1 MKLPA
6 LVIAVFSVLY
16 LPAQIQVAS
25 EKNSPD
31 YRHQAYYGA
40 RFLLEDKT
48 GYYLFANNNAALS
61 YQHLNRELEIDREEI
76 ITNAYKRTGGRKPM
90 TAFCNQDEIIELS
103 YDVQTPGNI
112 INYFAQK
119 IDLHTLKPKGDAKL
133 LYSVSDYSSS
143 DLVSADGT
151 NIREF
156 DFTCSGRGFC
166 LVNYKPDS
174 FSLRNNLLRYELYF
188 CDSSLNV
195 TARRVI
201 QLDQGYMLHEV
212 THFQSSKALLKWRK
226 RINPKREPDLM
237 VLVSATEPGLRYLRP
252 DLQGKEVNNFYV
264 QELQEGELAVSG
276 YYTDPQTKATLG
288 MFLFLYQPA
297 DLKLIR
303 SALYPIDIRFHY
315 AGATPE
321 QRAKRQFQHQIT
333 HLYEADSGRIVLIGE
348 FRSYE
353 QAVSTLRTQNQQGK
367 NATFTQQDNWS
378 TANPESK
385 IQQHARERNMPATRV
400 SRGVVRNGNDQYIH
414 GASYAYCIDSDGSL
428 KWTNLIPV
436 NQTAGF
442 GESEFISVAYTFH
455 NNALYLVYNDQIDGH
470 IKSTITSST
479 IIEGSCQQTL
489 VRIGINGEIRKEEL
503 SQQIKRQRLIP
514 GSSHQTSEGILLV
527 NGTPAEYNFLLLR
540 F

>member
-1 MKLPA
+1 MKLFV
-6 LVIAVFSVLY
+6 LVIAVFNMLY
-16 LPAQIQVAS
+16 LPAQIQLTS

-31 YRHQAYYGA
+31 YRHQSYYDA

-48 GYYLFANNNAALS
+48 GYYLFANNNAVLS
-61 YQHLNRELEIDREEI
+61 YQHLNRALEIDREES
-76 ITNAYKRTGGRKPM
+76 ITNSYKRTGGRKPM
-90 TAFCNQDEIIELS
+90 TAFCNQGEIIELS
-103 YDVQTPGNI
+103 YEVQTQGNVI
-112 INYFAQK
+112 HYFAQK
-119 IDLHTLKPKGDAKL
+119 IDLNTLKPKGDAKL

-151 NIREF
+151 YIREF
-156 DFTCSGRGFC
+156 DFTYSEGGFC

-174 FSLRNNLLRYELYF
+174 FSLRNNLLRYELF
-188 CDSSLNV
+188 FGDSSLNI

-201 QLDQGYMLHEV
+201 QLDQGYMLREV
-212 THFQSSKALLKWRK
+212 THFPSGKALLKWRK
-226 RINPKREPDLM
+226 QINPKRESDLM
-237 VLVSATEPGLRYLRP
+237 VLVSAAEPGLRYLRP
-252 DLQGKEVNNFYV
+252 DLQGKETSDFYV
-264 QELQEGELAVSG
+264 QELKGGELAVSG
-276 YYTDPQTKATLG
+276 YYTDPQTQATMG

-303 SALYPIDIRFHY
+303 SDFYPIDIRFHY

-321 QRAKRQFQHQIT
+321 QRAKRQFLHQIT

-348 FRSYE
+348 YRSYE
-353 QAVSTLRTQNQQGK
+353 QAVSTIRTEKQQGK
-367 NATFTQQDNWS
+367 NATIIQDNWS
-378 TANPESK
+378 TPNPESR
-385 IQQHARERNMPATRV
+385 IQQHARERDMPAQTV

-414 GASYAYCIDSDGSL
+414 GACYAYCIDSDGSL
-428 KWTNLIPV
+428 KWTTLIPV
-436 NQTAGF
+436 NQTAGY
-442 GESEFISVAYTFH
+442 GESEFISVAHTFH

-514 GSSHQTSEGILLV
+514 RSSHQTSEGILLV
-527 NGTPAEYNFLLLR
+527 NRTPVEYNFLLLR